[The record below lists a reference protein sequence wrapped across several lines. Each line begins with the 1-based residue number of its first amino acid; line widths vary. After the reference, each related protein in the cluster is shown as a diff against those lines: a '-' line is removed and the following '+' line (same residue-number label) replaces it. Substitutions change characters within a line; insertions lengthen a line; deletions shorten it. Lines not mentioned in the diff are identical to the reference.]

1 MPNPNLIDPTHLS
14 LQNNA
19 SNAFMGPF
27 QKPAAGFIRIVY
39 EDNVFPGFC
48 RVITYN
54 MVTDTYGVPGPPAG
68 PVGPVTGIGPRAAVQ
83 VANGDIYIFYDSG
96 PSGGSGNHTFYRVF
110 SNGAWGPQTDF
121 TPSTVNITNEFGFLK
136 AIVDQNNLIHV
147 IYFQKPTNVV
157 GPTVMLHGT
166 LSTAGVVNLG
176 QVILAD
182 VGAPSGFISE
192 PVLWNGQI
200 AFGYY
205 STVSPNPVGV
215 WLGNPAT
222 SITPVWTFEQVNTT
236 LPNTDIDQDEYL
248 VVDNSGNLN
257 LFWNTNNVPTV
268 IRVFQST
275 RIAGVWSAPAL
286 FYDAV
291 ANPVPGVPAASQF
304 MFSLSAA
311 QLASGA
317 FGIVTALVEDA
328 GTGKDAGYYVGPGGA
343 GNPLYITLFF
353 HEGAPISYQIRIF
366 KSTDGITWNEQDAA
380 HAPATAHFQLIML
393 LSAGGVPCPKN
404 AQGV

>member
-1 MPNPNLIDPTHLS
+1 V
-14 LQNNA
+14 A
-19 SNAFMGPF
+19 S
-27 QKPAAGFIRIVY
+27 
-39 EDNVFPGFC
+39 
-48 RVITYN
+48 
-54 MVTDTYGVPGPPAG
+54 
-68 PVGPVTGIGPRAAVQ
+68 
-83 VANGDIYIFYDSG
+83 GDIYVFFG
-96 PSGGSGNHTFYRVF
+96 GGTGSGSNLFYRVF
-110 SNGAWGPQTDF
+110 SGGVWGPQTTF
-121 TPSTVNITNEFGFLK
+121 TPSVVNVTNEPGFVQALM
-136 AIVDQNNLIHV
+136 DQNNLIHV
-147 IYFQKPTNVV
+147 IYFQTQTNIASPTI
-157 GPTVMLHGT
+157 MLHGT
-166 LSTAGVVNLG
+166 LSTGGAVNLG

-182 VGAPSGFISE
+182 VGAPSGVISA

-200 AFGYY
+200 AFGYF

-215 WLGNPAT
+215 WIGNPAT
-222 SITPVWTFEQVNTT
+222 SITPVWTFEQVDTT

-248 VVDNSGNLN
+248 VVDSSGNLN
-257 LFWNTNNVPTV
+257 LFWNTNNSPTV
-268 IRVFQST
+268 ISVFRST

-317 FGIVTALVEDA
+317 FGIVTALVQDA

-366 KSTDGITWNEQDAA
+366 KSMDGITWIEQDAA
-380 HAPATAHFQLIML
+380 HAPATAHFQLAMILSPPIKKTCL
-393 LSAGGVPCPKN
+393 LP
-404 AQGV
+404 